1 LIPLLPQ
8 TQFYTLSIV
17 YPFSGQVNP
26 LYRKNRDLQLILPN
40 YFTES
45 VAFLMKIT
53 VLGSGRWAS
62 FLAWHAAKIGHD
74 TLLWGRPGSK
84 SLENLRDTRDNGYLK
99 LPQSVALSDDLE
111 SALSHG
117 EICLAAIGAQQ
128 LRPFLSEIPKKPRGP
143 LVLCMKGLEEET
155 GLRLTQ
161 VAGEYLQ
168 DTPLAVWVGP
178 GHPQDFVAG
187 IPNCMLIDSAD
198 PALTKQLADTMS
210 GGLIR
215 FYYGEDLIGAEIGA
229 ASKNV
234 VGLAA
239 GMLDGLGLTSLKGV
253 LMARGAREISRLASK
268 SGGRE
273 ITIYG
278 ICHLGDYQAT
288 LFSPYSQNRRCGECR
303 ITGEPYDKLAEGVAT
318 ARSMMKLSA
327 DCGVD
332 LPICSAVND
341 VFAHGREPK
350 EALAGL
356 FLRSIKS
363 EFYL

>member
-1 LIPLLPQ
+1 V
-8 TQFYTLSIV
+8 TF
-17 YPFSGQVNP
+17 F
-26 LYRKNRDLQLILPN
+26 
-40 YFTES
+40 
-45 VAFLMKIT
+45 MKIT

-62 FLAWHAAKIGHD
+62 FLAWYAAEIGHD
-74 TLLWGRPGSK
+74 TLLWGRRGSA
-84 SLENLRDTRDNGYLK
+84 SLARLTETRENGYLK
-99 LPQSVALSDDLE
+99 LPQSVTLTDDLE
-111 SALSHG
+111 KALEHG
-117 EICLAAIGAQQ
+117 EYSLTAIGAQQ
-128 LRPFLSEIPKKPRGP
+128 LRGFLKGLPERPRGP
-143 LVLCMKGLEEET
+143 LVLCMKGLEEGT
-155 GLRLTQ
+155 GLRLSQ
-161 VAGEYLQ
+161 VAEECLPGI
-168 DTPLAVWVGP
+168 PLAVWVGP

-198 PALTKQLADTMS
+198 PALTRELADALC

-234 VGLAA
+234 IGLAA
-239 GMLDGLGLTSLKGV
+239 GMLDGLGLSSLKGV
-253 LMARGAREISRLASK
+253 LMARGAREISRLAAK
-268 SGGRE
+268 AGGRE

-318 ARSMMKLSA
+318 ARSMMSLSH
-327 DCGVD
+327 DLGVD
-332 LPICSAVND
+332 LPICAAVDD
-341 VFAHGREPK
+341 VFTHGREPK

-356 FLRSIKS
+356 FLRTIKS